1 MRWMKPGV
9 GSFHSWSPCILHS
22 LQNLLQQFYQK
33 RKIFVAISFSFKV
46 GSPLTYLNFT
56 TLPVHLYVLWEMPR
70 ASHCVGFRNL
80 CFFTH
85 KISRRAW
92 RFFYQTVIDSFN
104 RSAIITLVS
113 YCHIRRIHCF
123 VVFRRM
129 MILKPG
135 CISVSVLFS
144 KMTLTST
151 G

>member
-1 MRWMKPGV
+1 M
-9 GSFHSWSPCILHS
+9 SPCTNRFLRFCFYIPIIVDFIKKVVASRATIPPAPLD
-22 LQNLLQQFYQK
+22 LLKFYNFASP
-33 RKIFVAISFSFKV
+33 FVR
-46 GSPLTYLNFT
+46 
-56 TLPVHLYVLWEMPR
+56 TLRNAAH
-70 ASHCVGFRNL
+70 ASHCAGFRNL